1 MTRAMPRWLP
11 WSYILRAIAAII
23 LGILMFVFPLAGLAS
38 FVLLF
43 GIFSIADGVM
53 ALVAA
58 FARPRGR
65 KVDWGM
71 LLHGLVSLA
80 IGAMFLLFPGLSLAA
95 FVLAVAA
102 WMLVIGIAVLASSA
116 SWRRDVA
123 HPWIP
128 LLLAV
133 FSILFGGYLFLFPL
147 TGIAAIPLAL
157 GVYALL
163 WGVLML
169 GIGYEL
175 LYRRARAPDPI

>member
-1 MTRAMPRWLP
+1 MTSAIPRWLP

-23 LGILMFVFPLAGLAS
+23 LGIAMFVFPLAGLAS

-43 GIFSIADGVM
+43 GIFSIADGVL

-58 FARPRGR
+58 FAPPHGG
-65 KVDWGM
+65 KIDWSM
-71 LLHGLVSLA
+71 LLHALVSLA
-80 IGAMFLLFPGLSLAA
+80 IGAMFLLLPGLSLAA

-102 WMLVIGIAVLASSA
+102 WMLVIGIAVLVSSA
-116 SWRRDVA
+116 SWRKGMPR
-123 HPWIP
+123 PWVP

-147 TGIAAIPLAL
+147 AGVAAIPFAL

-175 LYRRARAPDPI
+175 LNRRGRSPEPI